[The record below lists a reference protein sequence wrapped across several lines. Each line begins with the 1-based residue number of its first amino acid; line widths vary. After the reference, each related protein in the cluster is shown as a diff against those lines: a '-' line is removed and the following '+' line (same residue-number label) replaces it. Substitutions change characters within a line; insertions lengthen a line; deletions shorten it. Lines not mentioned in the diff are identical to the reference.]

1 MALCLCDIVYQ
12 KIYTSR
18 FEHWSIYYQSSSK
31 TDLTKWYRYPMYKYY
46 DLVTNFV
53 LKIQKLYHTLM
64 CIFLRT
70 PSLSKSLNI
79 KNKRKGI
86 ILTDNL
92 SYYLFILAILSSLH
106 IWFQSFST
114 ELKLRFPQS
123 ARCPLR
129 DYTNKMFWKT
139 LASSLF

>member
-1 MALCLCDIVYQ
+1 
-12 KIYTSR
+12 
-18 FEHWSIYYQSSSK
+18 
-31 TDLTKWYRYPMYKYY
+31 MYKYY

-70 PSLSKSLNI
+70 PSLSKSLNM

-106 IWFQSFST
+106 I
-114 ELKLRFPQS
+114 
-123 ARCPLR
+123 
-129 DYTNKMFWKT
+129 
-139 LASSLF
+139 